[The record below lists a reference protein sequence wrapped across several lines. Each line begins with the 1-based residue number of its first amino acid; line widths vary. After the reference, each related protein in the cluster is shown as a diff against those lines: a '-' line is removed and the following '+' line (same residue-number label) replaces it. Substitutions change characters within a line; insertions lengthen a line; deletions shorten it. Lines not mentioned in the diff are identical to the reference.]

1 MADED
6 ISRVQFS
13 LQLFEQLDDLSLNR
27 NIQCGGRLVQD
38 DQRRVD
44 ADGARDGY
52 TLALA
57 SRELVRIS
65 VDMVRFQPDRR
76 QELAHPFFGFLLRM
90 NHFVEKKRFG
100 KGLAYGHS
108 RVERRGGVLKH
119 DLHLLAVVF

>member
-44 ADGARDGY
+44 ADGARDGDAVGHERKAGANP
-52 TLALA
+52 L
-57 SRELVRIS
+57 
-65 VDMVRFQPDRR
+65 RR
-76 QELAHPFFGFLLRM
+76 T
-90 NHFVEKKRFG
+90 
-100 KGLAYGHS
+100 
-108 RVERRGGVLKH
+108 
-119 DLHLLAVVF
+119 